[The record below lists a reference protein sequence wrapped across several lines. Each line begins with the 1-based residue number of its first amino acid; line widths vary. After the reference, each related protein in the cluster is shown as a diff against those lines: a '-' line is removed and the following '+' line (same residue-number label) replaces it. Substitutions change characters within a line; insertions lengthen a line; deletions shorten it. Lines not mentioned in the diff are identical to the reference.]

1 VPDPARD
8 PARDP
13 AGDAAAAL
21 TRSLIAVCRQRG
33 LVESGGTGASLA
45 GEPVRRSPAAM
56 LFDPEAGRREATKIR
71 NRAAILDAARVVFA
85 ERGYEAASVRDI
97 IRRTDLA
104 SGTFYNYFAS
114 KEAIAAALA
123 EDAAERLRPILV
135 AERARARDLPGYLDA
150 VIRAYFR
157 FLVQEHGDASA
168 RAPVNKLPQVRI
180 STPAQRAV
188 FEEVRGALAEA
199 LGALTPAAAELD
211 MLTAGAIG
219 ACRSMGERMLERPCP
234 DADQTAAVAVRLILA
249 GLPEAATPGSA
260 PAVR

>member
-1 VPDPARD
+1 
-8 PARDP
+8 
-13 AGDAAAAL
+13 
-21 TRSLIAVCRQRG
+21 
-33 LVESGGTGASLA
+33 
-45 GEPVRRSPAAM
+45 M
-56 LFDPEAGRREATKIR
+56 LFDPEAGRREATKTR
-71 NRAAILDAARVVFA
+71 NRGAILDAARAVFA

-123 EDAAERLRPILV
+123 EDAAERLRPILA
-135 AERARARDLPGYLDA
+135 AERARSRDLPGYLDG

-168 RAPVNKLPQVRI
+168 RAPVNQLPQVRI

-211 MLTAGAIG
+211 LLTAGAIG
-219 ACRSMGERMLERPCP
+219 ACRSMGERMLERPRP
-234 DADQTAAVAVRLILA
+234 DADQAAAIAVRLILA
-249 GLPEAATPGSA
+249 GLPEAARPGSA